1 MKFSWRFILT
11 FIIAIAVVILGIVSI
26 LLIDK
31 PKVSHSR
38 LASVPK
44 SIFFEAGYLGQSF
57 SSKENGILVWHSE
70 NYTNPLIYDDIYIFD
85 LQNPKE
91 AVKIPLKSFFDDLNS
106 VEEIEIDVC
115 STSPSGRY
123 FAMIAKNEKRSFLVV
138 ASYDKKSRTV
148 SLVSKF
154 EINNSYTNI
163 CWTDDEKKFVLY
175 NSYPSS
181 AAQDRRIV
189 LYNCEKK
196 TFEAATNL
204 DQFQNRKAMMA
215 DIAVQNNA
223 ESILIAFDSGQII
236 SWRPA
241 TDEIEEIHS
250 FKIDGKIQCAKFNS
264 DGTLLAACI
273 MNGYLDEGFP
283 NLHFQILDVQNN
295 AVLYEKRAPHYIMF
309 ITWSPDSATLAFTD
323 ELGVTIL
330 NCKPILFYSSS
341 RVIFDENKEDNIA
354 DISYKR
360 EIFPIPKEYA
370 KKFPGEHVYRTLNR
384 FTDNCVINLY
394 DNKSGYIAYYAQ
406 NSPVARPGSRAFVR
420 PCSIEDINDK
430 DNFYGE
436 FVLLKVDI
444 R

>member
-1 MKFSWRFILT
+1 MV
-11 FIIAIAVVILGIVSI
+11 IA
-26 LLIDK
+26 
-31 PKVSHSR
+31 
-38 LASVPK
+38 
-44 SIFFEAGYLGQSF
+44 
-57 SSKENGILVWHSE
+57 N
-70 NYTNPLIYDDIYIFD
+70 
-85 LQNPKE
+85 
-91 AVKIPLKSFFDDLNS
+91 
-106 VEEIEIDVC
+106 EI
-115 STSPSGRY
+115 
-123 FAMIAKNEKRSFLVV
+123 RSFLVV
-138 ASYDKKSRTV
+138 ASYDKKSRSV

-163 CWTDDEKKFVLY
+163 CWTDDEKKFVMY
-175 NSYPSS
+175 HSYPSRTV
-181 AAQDRRIV
+181 QDRRIV
-189 LYNCEKK
+189 LYDCEKK
-196 TFEAATNL
+196 TLEAATNL
-204 DQFQNRKAMMA
+204 DQFKNRRNHIMDA
-215 DIAVQNNA
+215 AVQNNA
-223 ESILIAFDSGQII
+223 ESVLIAFDSGQII

-250 FKIDGKIQCAKFNS
+250 FKIDGKIQHAKFNS

-323 ELGVTIL
+323 ELGITIL

-341 RVIFDENKEDNIA
+341 SFIFDENKEENIA
-354 DISYKR
+354 DIRYKR

-406 NSPVARPGSRAFVR
+406 NGPVALPGSCAFVR

-430 DNFYGE
+430 DNFNGE

>member
-1 MKFSWRFILT
+1 MKLCWRFILT
-11 FIIAIAVVILGIVSI
+11 FIIAIALEILGIVSI

-31 PKVSHSR
+31 PQVSYSR

-57 SSKENGILVWHSE
+57 SSKENGILVLCSK
-70 NYTNPLIYDDIYIFD
+70 NYTNPQIYDDIYIFD

-91 AVKIPLKSFFDDLNS
+91 AVKTPLKSFFDDLNS
-106 VEEIEIDVC
+106 EKEIEIDVC

-123 FAMIAKNEKRSFLVV
+123 FAMIAKNEKRSFWVV
-138 ASYDKKSRTV
+138 ASYDKESRSV

-154 EINNSYTNI
+154 EIKNSYTNI
-163 CWTDDEKKFVLY
+163 CWTDDEKKFVMY
-175 NSYPSS
+175 NSHPSR
-181 AAQDRRIV
+181 AVQDRRIV
-189 LYNCEKK
+189 LYDCEKK
-196 TFEAATNL
+196 TLAAAANL
-204 DQFQNRKAMMA
+204 DQFQNHKAMIN
-215 DIAVQNNA
+215 DVAVQNNA
-223 ESILIAFDSGQII
+223 ESVLIAFDSGQII

-250 FKIDGKIQCAKFNS
+250 FKIDGEIQRAKFNS
-264 DGTLLAACI
+264 DGSLLAACV
-273 MNGYLDEGFP
+273 MDGYLDEGFP
-283 NLHFQILDVQNN
+283 NLYFQILDLRNN

-309 ITWSPDSATLAFTD
+309 ITWSPDSATLAFSD

-341 RVIFDENKEDNIA
+341 SFIFDENKEENIA

-360 EIFPIPKEYA
+360 DIFPIPKEYA

-394 DNKSGYIAYYAQ
+394 DNKSGYVAYYAQ
-406 NSPVARPGSRAFVR
+406 NSPAALPGSRAFVR
-420 PCSIEDINDK
+420 PCSIEDLNDK